1 MTQTGA
7 IGIHIEANSAGY
19 SRDIA
24 VANARQIGGKYATIV
39 NDPLLCLMM
48 LDIGVTPIHRI
59 NRGGLLDDNQQQYG
73 TTREY
78 IRTAHTEVP
87 DKRCYINWNNEPAH
101 DTQRLLRE
109 GLIAIDEAVKLG
121 RTLVML
127 GWSYGNPEPADHA
140 VLDPLY
146 RRMAETGMIYACH
159 EGTDEQH
166 PTLASCYPS
175 LIGRFLPIQR
185 KYGLKVLVT
194 EFAASKDAWNGW
206 QTWNSNYAQVC
217 EDTVREVYAPNSVYM
232 TPFTAF
238 PWKTGFD
245 YVNSPEL
252 KAAWAQT
259 NVRYPVKEQPPVTQP
274 TYPPPTEGGKEA
286 ALAKVPNSQYVF
298 IRQQPNPAS
307 SGSNPSAIV
316 GELLIGDVVQYYPDA
331 PVGAWVYVDPQQ
343 QVTRPP
349 DRKSAA
355 KGWVSLQNGAVE
367 FVPPLLPPEP
377 EPEGVTLTP
386 AQVAQLRALSKDVD
400 AANAG
405 IMAILDAAEGAPP
418 SSGGGF

>member
-1 MTQTGA
+1 MPLTGA
-7 IGIHIEANSAGY
+7 IGIHVEANSSGY

-24 VANARQIGGKYATIV
+24 VANARQIGGKYATVV
-39 NDPLLCLMM
+39 NDPLLCLML
-48 LDIGVTPIHRI
+48 LDVGVTPIHRI

-73 TTREY
+73 NTREY

-87 DKRCYINWNNEPAH
+87 DKRALLNWNNEPAH

-109 GLIAIDEAVKLG
+109 GLVAIDEAVKLG

-127 GWSYGNPEPADHA
+127 GWSYGNPEPADHDI
-140 VLDPLY
+140 LDPLY

-166 PTLASCYPS
+166 PTLANCYPS

-185 KYGLKVLVT
+185 KYGLQVIVT

-206 QTWNSNYAQVC
+206 QTWNSNYAAVC
-217 EDTVREVYAPNSVYM
+217 EDTVREVYAPNGVYM

-252 KAAWAQT
+252 KAAWKAT
-259 NVRYPVKEQPPVTQP
+259 NERYPVKEQPPVTQP
-274 TYPPPTEGGKEA
+274 TVPPPEVGGIKGVIAAYPPGI
-286 ALAKVPNSQYVF
+286 VYRNIRSQPVT
-298 IRQQPNPAS
+298 
-307 SGSNPSAIV
+307 SATDVGDLRADEVIV
-316 GELLIGDVVQYYPDA
+316 A
-331 PVGAWVYVDPQQ
+331 YVDALDNGWCYIERLSDG
-343 QVTRPP
+343 V
-349 DRKSAA
+349 
-355 KGWVSLQNGAVE
+355 KGWVLWTGVKFAPE
-367 FVPPLLPPEP
+367 LLPPEP
-377 EPEGVTLTP
+377 PPNVTLTP
-386 AQVAQLRALSKDVD
+386 AQVAQLRAHAKDID

-405 IMAILDAAEGAPP
+405 IMAILDAAEGVKPP
-418 SSGGGF
+418 VSGGTF